1 MKVNINKLQGGGLV
15 GFTPILKT
23 PFQSQ
28 ISQPQQTTTEAK
40 QSNSL
45 IDEDLYKE
53 LVKAG
58 GLVND
63 VNQFV
68 LELDKNTSDPLG
80 LLNKSSV
87 NSSLRVMAKVNEL
100 KANKELWEKAI
111 DLSKASGGLSEVA
124 VGTSGELYVKDEN
137 NSFKAITTKEY
148 RENSDKYKVLTVSEL
163 MNARQ
168 YDPQLAFNKG
178 VFAVAETSV
187 GTNQIVDH
195 IKAIVVGL
203 GEESDSSEFYMSK
216 GQLSQQFTDAQ
227 GIKNPTGK
235 QLKGIEE
242 LARLSASIGSG
253 PEGIYKFKKEISSER
268 NHSKEALQYIWGTLG
283 ENAKNKLKAN
293 AALNGKDSSSI
304 QDLLIDAMVIGTDH
318 SETTSV
324 DYDNRTNDDGSG
336 SGSGGSMGKLSDIE
350 AFLSGKFDMGESF
363 KWNSP
368 STGKTMDIPIT
379 SKAPLF
385 SNGKPTGMVT
395 LGQFNLSEMAKVLDT
410 NNISMGGKKVNVWDL
425 NKVIYD
431 TGLSARALMP
441 VKSDGTPNLKLLE
454 QFQTAQDIVKQNP
467 EWTAQEINQFYVDM
481 ALPIVQVDG
490 NKNIVPND
498 YMKPFLVFHAWTTDN
513 ADITSNNKNIEKLS
527 SSEEDKVNDMLKPLL
542 KNAKLPGLTGTFGT
556 YGTDYYKGIVAY
568 PILPDASA
576 RLAATEG
583 NLYAPKTNIF
593 DVKTNIAKQQS
604 NKAMQNTAQ
613 FLMYD

>member
-268 NHSKEALQYIWGTLG
+268 NHSKEALQYI
-283 ENAKNKLKAN
+283 
-293 AALNGKDSSSI
+293 
-304 QDLLIDAMVIGTDH
+304 
-318 SETTSV
+318 
-324 DYDNRTNDDGSG
+324 
-336 SGSGGSMGKLSDIE
+336 
-350 AFLSGKFDMGESF
+350 
-363 KWNSP
+363 
-368 STGKTMDIPIT
+368 
-379 SKAPLF
+379 
-385 SNGKPTGMVT
+385 
-395 LGQFNLSEMAKVLDT
+395 
-410 NNISMGGKKVNVWDL
+410 
-425 NKVIYD
+425 
-431 TGLSARALMP
+431 
-441 VKSDGTPNLKLLE
+441 
-454 QFQTAQDIVKQNP
+454 
-467 EWTAQEINQFYVDM
+467 
-481 ALPIVQVDG
+481 
-490 NKNIVPND
+490 
-498 YMKPFLVFHAWTTDN
+498 
-513 ADITSNNKNIEKLS
+513 
-527 SSEEDKVNDMLKPLL
+527 
-542 KNAKLPGLTGTFGT
+542 
-556 YGTDYYKGIVAY
+556 
-568 PILPDASA
+568 
-576 RLAATEG
+576 
-583 NLYAPKTNIF
+583 
-593 DVKTNIAKQQS
+593 
-604 NKAMQNTAQ
+604 
-613 FLMYD
+613 